1 MISWACSFMAGKV
14 LKVKVFHVQD
24 KVDNYITDRNGQGC
38 RELEFRGSILL
49 GFGVRLTV
57 SSICT
62 RGRLLHRLP
71 TVT

>member
-1 MISWACSFMAGKV
+1 
-14 LKVKVFHVQD
+14 
-24 KVDNYITDRNGQGC
+24 VDNYITDRNGQGC